1 MKQMTIDE
9 SINIT
14 LNGFK
19 FLLEAGDIISVIDK
33 EMINEELDSYQLDS
47 INELEKLKK
56 QKERLKLYYLVK
68 ISKDKKYAKERQRI
82 KALSLDKIKNTL
94 NNIDKK
100 IKFIRASEKE
110 TKVRATGK
118 EIASRDRSVDQKRI
132 DDERKQINAD
142 MDITQNELETAR
154 GRLETANTSVS
165 DFEALYAN
173 RKEDEELSKEEL
185 DEWQEIMGEKEEAN
199 KSVSALEKKL
209 VDLESMELTIEDE
222 EEIAAEDDDDIK
234 KAEPSTLPSEYTG
247 TGMHEV
253 AVDDMTNVSGVEDWD
268 PVEKIDLKVGD
279 EFAKALGQQFLG
291 TDESYTELITD
302 L

>member
-118 EIASRDRSVDQKRI
+118 EITSRDRSVDQKRI

>member
-1 MKQMTIDE
+1 MTIDE